1 MQPVQEQEHNWKN
14 VHNTILFWMATW
26 DIKQINTSII
36 SLNIHYY
43 TTFQIQ
49 NYISCDKN
57 KNHTDKQITL
67 KDEYTTQTMYTEQ
80 TLLSE
85 MHLNSWN
92 RMQQNFW
99 TSCNGYNNH

>member
-49 NYISCDKN
+49 NYISCDMN
-57 KNHTDKQITL
+57 KN
-67 KDEYTTQTMYTEQ
+67 TQTDYTEGWVHNPNDVHW
-80 TLLSE
+80 T
-85 MHLNSWN
+85 NSTVRN
-92 RMQQNFW
+92 AFE
-99 TSCNGYNNH
+99 